1 MGKANKPAAAWLQQ
15 PKETAVAFAAFREYC
30 EMDPE
35 ERSLRKVAKKLGK
48 SGALIDRWSS
58 RNNWQERVLAHDR
71 EVARE
76 AYEASKIEVRK
87 MARRHVALGKNL
99 QAKAIQAL
107 SNLQPEEMDAKT
119 ILAFLREG
127 VSMERRGQYSEV
139 GALNRAAHEGEPEDG
154 QGEDSG
160 PVIITGEGEIKD

>member
-1 MGKANKPAAAWLQQ
+1 MGKAKKPAASWLQQ
-15 PKETAVAFAAFREYC
+15 PGETAVAFAAFRVYC

-35 ERSLRKVAKKLGK
+35 ERSQRDVAKKLNK
-48 SGALIDRWSS
+48 SLTLISRWATK
-58 RNNWQERVLAHDR
+58 NHWVERVGEHDR
-71 EVARE
+71 EIARE
-76 AYEASKIEVRK
+76 AYEASKMEVRK